1 MEIKLSRKTMQII
14 FFVLFTISGF
24 SGLIY
29 ESIWTHYLKLFLGCA
44 AYAQTL
50 VLIIFMGCMALGSW
64 LTGKYSMKI
73 RNLLLVYAVVEGI
86 IGIFALVFH
95 SIFIHTTNFAYFSLI
110 PHIDSVFLLRLIKWT
125 LAALMIIPQTIL
137 LGSTF
142 PLMSGGL
149 IRGYSKKPG
158 KILAILYFTNSIGGA
173 VGVLISGFVLI
184 RKVGLPGTVL
194 FAGVIN
200 IVLAMIVWLLCHNL
214 VFEPVKV
221 DDNEIKLKRGKSKK
235 VFWGLLL
242 CACLTGTASFLY
254 EIGWIRML
262 SLVLGAST
270 HAFELMLS
278 AFIFGI
284 ALGGF
289 WIKGRIDS
297 LKSPL
302 KSLGII
308 QLVMGVLALFT
319 LILYGRTFY
328 LMSFIIKALAKTIQ
342 GYGMF
347 NIFSHVISMVIMVPV
362 TICAGMTFPLITY
375 YLVSRGYGEGAIGKT
390 YGANTLGG
398 IIGVIIAIQ
407 FLMPL
412 LGVKNVILFGGGIDI
427 VLGLALLW
435 YAKPGLT
442 KKSWYGITAGMIC
455 IIVFFIWGVHLD
467 PIKMS
472 SGVFRY
478 GVIPEEREIL
488 FHKDGRTSTVD
499 LYRVG
504 EEKLVLSTNGKP
516 DASVGLSE
524 NISGDESTQILLG
537 ALPMAVHRNTKN
549 VACIGIGSGM
559 TSHIVLTNSEIEDV
573 DVIEIEKAM
582 VQAARGFGGRVEKTF
597 NDPRCHIYIEDAK
610 TFFTNHQKKYD
621 IIISEPSNPWVSGV
635 ASLFTREFYHQI
647 KNHLTDKGIF
657 TQWIQLYEIST
668 PLVATVIKAL
678 SSEFQDYILY
688 FMDKGN
694 ILLIASEKEIS
705 YLNLNNILNIPI
717 LRDELR
723 RIHIISIHE
732 IALRRLGSKNQL
744 DPLFQSYEISPNS
757 DYFPILDIYAVSS
770 RYLLQSASDLYNL
783 KRLPGVNLNLSKNNH
798 SNMQLLTVNT
808 KSNFLLSQDANN
820 AILIYRYFK
829 KLSENERIETEI
841 MGKIVLQTIRNFR
854 SIHFQPYVQE
864 LKKGWL
870 PSLHK
875 MADYTL
881 PYLSGDEMKYIWQD
895 LHSVSIFPEFPDT
908 IKNWIGLYESLGAQ
922 DYKNVCNFVYQLIP
936 VKGEIRNSFN
946 NNRILIYAMLSHNA
960 LDQYSMVLDL
970 FERYEEQI
978 NYPIEIRYLKE
989 QAEQALGKNKKK

>member
-1 MEIKLSRKTMQII
+1 MEIILDRKTKHFIY
-14 FFVLFTISGF
+14 FVLFAISGF

-64 LTGKYSMKI
+64 LTGKYSIKI
-73 RNLLLVYAVVEGI
+73 RNLLLVYAVAEGI

-95 SIFIHTTNFAYFSLI
+95 SIFIHSTNFVYFSLI
-110 PHIDSVFLLRLIKWT
+110 PHIDSVFLVRFIKWT

-149 IRGYSKKPG
+149 IRGYTKKPG
-158 KILAILYFTNSIGGA
+158 RTLAILYFTNSIGGA
-173 VGVLISGFVLI
+173 IGVIVSGFVLI
-184 RKVGLPGTVL
+184 RMAGLPGTVL
-194 FAGVIN
+194 FAGGIN
-200 IVLAMIVWLLCHNL
+200 IGLAIIVWLLCHNS

-221 DDNEIKLKRGKSKK
+221 DDNEIKLKKGKYKK
-235 VFWGLLL
+235 TFWGLLL

-284 ALGGF
+284 ALGGL

-302 KSLGII
+302 KTLGII
-308 QLVMGVLALFT
+308 QLVMGVLALLT
-319 LILYGRTFY
+319 LIIYGRTFNI
-328 LMSFIIKALAKTIQ
+328 MNFIINALANTIQ

-347 NIFSHVISMVIMVPV
+347 NILSHVISMVIMVPV
-362 TICAGMTFPLITY
+362 TICAGMTLPLITY
-375 YLVSRGYGEGAIGKT
+375 YLVSKGYGEGAIGKT
-390 YGANTLGG
+390 YAANTLGG

-407 FLMPL
+407 FVMPL

-435 YAKPGLT
+435 YAKPGLI

-455 IIVFFIWGVHLD
+455 IFVLFIWGVHLD

-478 GVIPEEREIL
+478 GIIPEEREIL
-488 FHKDGRTSTVD
+488 FHKDGKTSTVD
-499 LYRVG
+499 LYRIG
-504 EEKLVLSTNGKP
+504 EEQLVLSTNGKP

-524 NISGDESTQILLG
+524 NISGDEVTQILIG

-559 TSHIVLTNSEIEDV
+559 TSHIVLTNSEIENV

-582 VQAARGFGGRVEKTF
+582 VQAAKGFGSRVEKTF
-597 NDPRCHIYIEDAK
+597 NDPRCHIYIGDAK
-610 TFFTNHQKKYD
+610 TFFINHQKSYD

-635 ASLFTREFYHQI
+635 ASLFTREFYHQV
-647 KNHLTDKGIF
+647 KNHLTDRGIF

-668 PLVATVIKAL
+668 PLVASVIKAL

-688 FMDKGN
+688 FMDEGN
-694 ILLIASEKEIS
+694 ILLIASQEEIS
-705 YLNLNNILNIPI
+705 YLNLNNILNIPT
-717 LRDELR
+717 LKDELH
-723 RIHIISIHE
+723 RIHITSIHE

-744 DPLFQSYEISPNS
+744 DPLFQSYEIAANS

-770 RYLLQSASDLYNL
+770 RYLMQSASELYNL
-783 KRLPGVNLNLSKNNH
+783 KRLPGFNLNLLKNDH
-798 SNMQLLTVNT
+798 SIIQLLSVNR
-808 KSNFLLSQDANN
+808 KSNFLLSQDTNN

-829 KLSENERIETEI
+829 KLSENETIETEI
-841 MGKIVLQTIRNFR
+841 MEKSVLQTIRNFR
-854 SIHFQPYVQE
+854 SIYYQPHVQE
-864 LKKGWL
+864 LEKGWL
-870 PSLHK
+870 PFLHE

-881 PYLSGDEMKYIWQD
+881 PYLSDNEMKNILQD
-895 LHSVSIFPEFPDT
+895 LHSVSIFSEFPDT
-908 IKNWIGLYESLGAQ
+908 VKNWIGLYESLGSQ
-922 DYKNVCNFVYQLIP
+922 DYRSVCNFVYRMIP
-936 VKGEIRNSFN
+936 AKGEIKNTFS

-960 LDQYSMVLDL
+960 LHQYSMAMKL
-970 FERYEEQI
+970 FERYEEQVK
-978 NYPIEIRYLKE
+978 YPIEIRYLKE
-989 QAEQALGKNKKK
+989 QAEQALGKNEKR